1 MAKNFGPKD
10 IKKLREMTDA
20 GMMDCKKALSE
31 SDGNMDKA
39 VEWLRNQ
46 GLGAAAK
53 KAGKVAAEGAVSV
66 KVDGSKAVI
75 VEINSQTDFVAQND
89 KFKAVLNDVVNHAFD
104 NNLADADAINASTIN
119 GQSFEE
125 YLSLQVATIGEK
137 LVVRRSA
144 LINGDETTAVNGYV
158 HANGQVAVIIEAK
171 CDSAECAKTM
181 TSALKDVAM
190 HAAAMSP
197 STLSFKDF
205 DAKFVE
211 EETQGRIVAIE
222 KENEE
227 LSRLGKTLKNIPLYI
242 SMSQLTD
249 EVMDKAKKVL
259 EDELRAEGKP
269 EKIWDRI
276 LPGKIARFI
285 SDNTTLDQEQC
296 LLDQKF
302 VMDDSK
308 TVAEYITDR
317 AEQAGGTAEITSFI
331 RLEVG
336 EGIEVE
342 EEDFAAEVA
351 KQMGS

>member
-1 MAKNFGPKD
+1 
-10 IKKLREMTDA
+10 
-20 GMMDCKKALSE
+20 
-31 SDGNMDKA
+31 
-39 VEWLRNQ
+39 
-46 GLGAAAK
+46 AAK
-53 KAGKVAAEGAVSV
+53 KAGKVAAEGAIGV
-66 KVDGSKAVI
+66 KVEGKKAVI

-89 KFKAVLNDVVNHAFD
+89 KFVALMSDVVKHAFD
-104 NNLADADAINASTIN
+104 NSLADAEAINASTIN
-119 GQSFEE
+119 GEPFAE
-125 YLSLQVATIGEK
+125 YLSQQVATIGEK

-144 LINGDETTAVNGYV
+144 LIDADENTAVNGYI
-158 HANGQVAVIIEAK
+158 HSNKQNGVIIEAK
-171 CDSAECAKTM
+171 CESADVAEAM
-181 TSALKDVAM
+181 TPVLKEIAM

-197 STLSFKDF
+197 TTLSYKDF
-205 DAKFVE
+205 DAEYVAD
-211 EETQGRIVAIE
+211 ETKGRIVAIE

-227 LSRLGKTLKNIPLYI
+227 LVRLGKPLKNVPQYI

-249 EVMDKAKKVL
+249 AVMADVEVALKA
-259 EDELRAEGKP
+259 ELAAEGKP

-308 TVAEYITDR
+308 TVGEYFAEKSAGKAQITN
-317 AEQAGGTAEITSFI
+317 FV

-351 KQMGS
+351 AQMN

>member
-1 MAKNFGPKD
+1 MANFGPKD
-10 IKKLREMTDA
+10 IKKLREMTEA
-20 GMMDCKKALSE
+20 GMMDCKKALAA
-31 SDGNMDKA
+31 SDGDMDKA
-39 VEWLRNQ
+39 VAWLRDQ
-46 GLGAAAK
+46 GMGAAAK
-53 KAGKVAAEGAVSV
+53 KASKVAAEGAIGV
-66 KVDGSKAVI
+66 KVEGKKAVI

-89 KFKAVLNDVVNHAFD
+89 KFLALMSDVVDHAFAE
-104 NNLADADAINASTIN
+104 NIADADALNASSIN
-119 GQSFEE
+119 GEPFSE
-125 YLSLQVATIGEK
+125 YLSQQIATIGEK

-144 LINGDETTAVNGYV
+144 LIVGDENTAVNGYV
-158 HANGQVAVIIEAK
+158 HSNKQNGVIIEAK
-171 CDSAECAKTM
+171 CDSAATADAM
-181 TSALKDVAM
+181 TPVLKEIAM

-197 STLSFKDF
+197 STLSYTDF
-205 DAKFVE
+205 DATFVE
-211 EETQGRIVAIE
+211 EETKGRIVAIE

-227 LSRLGKTLKNIPLYI
+227 LVRLGKSLKNVPQYI

-249 EVMDKAKKVL
+249 DVMAAVEVTLKEELAK
-259 EDELRAEGKP
+259 EGKP
-269 EKIWDRI
+269 EKIWDKI

-308 TVAEYITDR
+308 TVAEYF
-317 AEQAGGTAEITSFI
+317 AEKVKAAGGTGEITNFV

-351 KQMGS
+351 AQMN

>member
-1 MAKNFGPKD
+1 MANFGPKD

-20 GMMDCKKALSE
+20 GMMDCKKALAE
-31 SDGNMDKA
+31 SDGDMDKA
-39 VEWLRNQ
+39 VAWLRDK
-46 GLGAAAK
+46 GMGAAAK
-53 KAGKVAAEGAVSV
+53 KAGKVAAEGAIGV
-66 KVDGSKAVI
+66 KVDGKKAVI

-89 KFKAVLNDVVNHAFD
+89 KFVALMSDVVNHAFD
-104 NNLADADAINASTIN
+104 NAIADAEAINASTIN
-119 GQSFEE
+119 GEPFAE
-125 YLSLQVATIGEK
+125 YLSQQVATIGEK

-144 LINGDETTAVNGYV
+144 LINADDNTAVNAYV
-158 HANGQVAVIIEAK
+158 HSNKQNGVIIEAK
-171 CDSAECAKTM
+171 CESAEVAEVM
-181 TSALKDVAM
+181 TPILKEIAM

-197 STLSFKDF
+197 STLSYKDF
-205 DAKFVE
+205 DASFVE
-211 EETQGRIVAIE
+211 EETKGRIVAIE

-227 LSRLGKTLKNIPLYI
+227 LVRLGKPLKNVPQYI

-249 EVMDKAKKVL
+249 AVMAEVEVALKEELAK
-259 EDELRAEGKP
+259 EGKP
-269 EKIWDRI
+269 EKIWDKI

-308 TVAEYITDR
+308 TVAEYF
-317 AEQAGGTAEITSFI
+317 AEKSAGKAEITNFI

-351 KQMGS
+351 AQMA

>member
-1 MAKNFGPKD
+1 MANFGPKD

-20 GMMDCKKALSE
+20 GMMDCKKALTAA
-31 SDGNMDKA
+31 DGDMDKA
-39 VEWLRNQ
+39 VEWLRDQ
-46 GLGAAAK
+46 GMGAAAK
-53 KAGKVAAEGAVSV
+53 KASKTAAEGSIGI
-66 KVDGSKAVI
+66 KCEGKKAVI

-89 KFKAVLNDVVNHAFD
+89 KFVSLLDRVVNHAFE
-104 NNLADADAINASTIN
+104 NNLADADAINASTID
-119 GQSFEE
+119 GEPFAE
-125 YLSLQVATIGEK
+125 YLAQQIATIGEK
-137 LVVRRSA
+137 LVVRRAA
-144 LINGDETTAVNGYV
+144 LIDAGEDCAVNAYV
-158 HANGQVAVIIEAK
+158 HSNKQNGVIIEAK
-171 CDSAECAKTM
+171 CDSVETAEAM
-181 TSALKDVAM
+181 TPVLKEVAM

-197 STLSFKDF
+197 TTLSYKDF
-205 DAKFVE
+205 DAAFVE
-211 EETQGRIVAIE
+211 EETKGRIVAIE

-227 LSRLGKTLKNIPLYI
+227 LARLGKPLKNVPQYI

-249 EVMDKAKKVL
+249 EVMKNVEEMLKEELAK
-259 EDELRAEGKP
+259 EGKP
-269 EKIWDRI
+269 EKIWDKI

-308 TVAEYITDR
+308 TVAQYIEEK
-317 AEQAGGTAEITSFI
+317 AKAAGGSAEITNFV

-351 KQMGS
+351 AQMGK

>member
-1 MAKNFGPKD
+1 MANFGPKD

-20 GMMDCKKALSE
+20 GMMDCKKALTE
-31 SDGNMDKA
+31 ADGDMDKA
-39 VEWLRNQ
+39 VEWLRDQ
-46 GLGAAAK
+46 GMGAAAK
-53 KAGKVAAEGAVSV
+53 KAGKTAAEGSIGV
-66 KVDGSKAVI
+66 KVDGKKAVI

-89 KFKAVLNDVVNHAFD
+89 KFKELLSTVVNHAFD
-104 NNLADADAINASTIN
+104 NNLADAEAINVSTIN
-119 GQSFEE
+119 GEPFAE

-144 LINGDETTAVNGYV
+144 LIVGDETTAVNGYV
-158 HANGQVAVIIEAK
+158 HSNSQNGVIIEAK
-171 CDSAECAKTM
+171 CESAEVAEAM
-181 TSALKDVAM
+181 TPVLKEIAM

-197 STLSFKDF
+197 TTLSYKDF
-205 DAKFVE
+205 DAQYVAD
-211 EETQGRIVAIE
+211 ETKGRIVAIE
-222 KENEE
+222 TENEE
-227 LSRLGKTLKNIPLYI
+227 LRRLGKTEKNVPQYI

-249 EVMDKAKKVL
+249 EVMAKAETDIKEKL
-259 EDELRAEGKP
+259 ASEGKP
-269 EKIWDRI
+269 EKIWDKI
-276 LPGKIARFI
+276 IPGMIARFI

-308 TVAEYITDR
+308 TVGEYFAEKS
-317 AEQAGGTAEITSFI
+317 GGKAEITNFV

-351 KQMGS
+351 AQMK

>member
-1 MAKNFGPKD
+1 MANFGPKD
-10 IKKLREMTDA
+10 IKKLRGMTDA
-20 GMMDCKKALSE
+20 GMMDCKKALSQ
-31 SDGNMDKA
+31 SDGDMDKA

-53 KAGKVAAEGAVSV
+53 KAGKVAAEGAIGV
-66 KVDGSKAVI
+66 KVEGKKAVI

-89 KFKAVLNDVVNHAFD
+89 KFKAVIAEVVDHTFAED
-104 NNLADADAINASTIN
+104 IADAEAINASQIN
-119 GQSFEE
+119 GQQFDE
-125 YLSLQVATIGEK
+125 YLSLQIATIGEK

-144 LINGDETTAVNGYV
+144 LICGDESAAVNGYV
-158 HANGQVAVIIEAK
+158 HANNQVGVIIEAK
-171 CDSAECAKTM
+171 CDSAKTAEAM
-181 TSALKDVAM
+181 TSVVRDVAM

-197 STLSFKDF
+197 TTLSYRDF
-205 DAKFVE
+205 DAEFVAQ
-211 EETQGRIVAIE
+211 ETQGRIVAIE

-227 LSRLGKTLKNIPLYI
+227 LARLGKSLKNIPQYI

-249 EVMDKAKKVL
+249 EVLATVEAKLK
-259 EDELRAEGKP
+259 EELKAEGKP

-285 SDNTTLDQEQC
+285 ADNTTLDQEQC
-296 LLDQKF
+296 LLDQNF
-302 VMDDSK
+302 VMDDSMS
-308 TVAEYITDR
+308 VAEYIDSK
-317 AEQAGGTAEITSFI
+317 AKAAGGSAEITNFI

-336 EGIEVE
+336 EGIEIE